1 MNVRAV
7 SGLEPISTITLAVAN
22 EPRQVSHFSLLGPL
36 EVSSAGNEILTPR
49 AQKIR
54 IVLAVLLARSNSV
67 VPVSALISEL
77 WGESP
82 PRTALQALRVYVS
95 QLRNV
100 LTALDTDQAGPLL
113 VTHQP
118 GYRLVIDPASL
129 DILEFERRCE
139 HGRRAASEG
148 CFELAAQHYH
158 RALSLW
164 RGPALADVRGGP
176 LLAGVALRL
185 EEAWLAALAR
195 RIDLDL
201 RLHRHLDL
209 VAELREL
216 TAEHPLNENFQARLM
231 IALYRSGR
239 TSEALAVYRGV
250 RDSLVNELG
259 VEPNVS
265 LQRVH
270 QAVLSS
276 DNNALEHFDQW
287 TL

>member
-1 MNVRAV
+1 
-7 SGLEPISTITLAVAN
+7 
-22 EPRQVSHFSLLGPL
+22 
-36 EVSSAGNEILTPR
+36 
-49 AQKIR
+49 
-54 IVLAVLLARSNSV
+54 
-67 VPVSALISEL
+67 
-77 WGESP
+77 
-82 PRTALQALRVYVS
+82 VYVS

-100 LTALDTDQAGPLL
+100 LTALDTDQAGPRL

-118 GYRLVIDPASL
+118 GYRLVIDPSSL
-129 DILEFERRCE
+129 DITEFKRRCE
-139 HGRRAASEG
+139 QGRQAAAEG
-148 CFELAAQHYH
+148 CFDLAAQHYH

-164 RGPALADVRGGP
+164 RGPALADVRTGP